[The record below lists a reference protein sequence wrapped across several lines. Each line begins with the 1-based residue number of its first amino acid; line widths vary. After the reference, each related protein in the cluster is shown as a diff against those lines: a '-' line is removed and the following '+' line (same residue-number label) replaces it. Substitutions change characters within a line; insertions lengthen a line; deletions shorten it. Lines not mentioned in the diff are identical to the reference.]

1 MKPTRNQIEMPD
13 SWQPEEAPEKPRFPR
28 KDALAVARQCVEL
41 LAPVCEQLK
50 VCGSLRRR
58 RETVGDVEIV
68 FVPRT
73 RIVSPER
80 RDLLGAVLEA
90 EARLSQAG
98 EMLDA
103 AVASGGLAKR
113 PKRDGT
119 FTWGK
124 HIRLAVHAASGIPVD
139 FFATDAAS
147 WWNTVACRTGG
158 AKTNVE
164 VCARAIAKGWKW
176 SPSPEEGGFTRRIG
190 LSEKVELYQP
200 ESEEAVFAFVGM
212 KYLEPERRL

>member
-80 RDLLGAVLEA
+80 RDLLGAVLWLVSDA
-90 EARLSQAG
+90 GRYVTGQTVVVDGGWTAR
-98 EMLDA
+98 
-103 AVASGGLAKR
+103 
-113 PKRDGT
+113 
-119 FTWGK
+119 
-124 HIRLAVHAASGIPVD
+124 
-139 FFATDAAS
+139 
-147 WWNTVACRTGG
+147 
-158 AKTNVE
+158 
-164 VCARAIAKGWKW
+164 
-176 SPSPEEGGFTRRIG
+176 
-190 LSEKVELYQP
+190 
-200 ESEEAVFAFVGM
+200 
-212 KYLEPERRL
+212 